1 MKKFI
6 LQLSWFVGVN
16 LLLFLLLLGFS
27 NCYINQKSDF
37 KIDGDI
43 KYTFFGHSHSE
54 GAINDSLIEN
64 SKNFSRGGEHYF
76 YTYLKVKKLLEVNK
90 GITHVFLEFTNN
102 HISQDVNDWIAET
115 DKNGTFLPYF
125 APVMTFDEHLLIFKV
140 NPLGSIK
147 AQGAIFR
154 KNLNSILFR
163 KKNFLKERDW
173 GGYYFNS
180 RAKVDSLL
188 KVKLENNN
196 KVFRVNEDN
205 LVYIDKIKE
214 ICDKYRVQLI
224 LMRSPQHLTYRSS
237 QKEKVFL
244 AVLKKRFRNIP
255 FFDFNS
261 FALENDEFAD
271 LEHLNNKGARK
282 FSVFLNDFMKKKR
295 NDFDYQ
301 LKAE

>member
-16 LLLFLLLLGFS
+16 LLLFLLLLVFS
-27 NCYINQKSDF
+27 NTYINKKSDF
-37 KIDGDI
+37 KIDEHI
-43 KYTFFGHSHSE
+43 KYAFFGHSHSE

-76 YTYLKVKKLLEVNK
+76 YTYLKVKKLLKENK

-102 HISQDVNDWIAET
+102 SISQDVNDWITKT

-125 APVMTFDEHLLIFKV
+125 APVMTYEEHLLVFRV
-140 NPLGSIK
+140 NPLGYIK
-147 AQGAIFR
+147 AQGAIFH

-188 KVKLENNN
+188 KTKLEYNNGA
-196 KVFRVNEDN
+196 FRVNEDN

-214 ICDKYRVQLI
+214 ICDKCHVKLI
-224 LMRSPQHLTYRSS
+224 LLRSPQHASYRSS
-237 QKEKVFL
+237 QNENVFL
-244 AVLKKRFRNIP
+244 TILKKRFGNTSFI
-255 FFDFNS
+255 DFNT
-261 FALENDEFAD
+261 FALKNEEFAD
-271 LEHLNNKGARK
+271 LEHLNYKGAKK
-282 FSVFLNDFMKKKR
+282 FSIFLNHFFKKNIE
-295 NDFDYQ
+295 ND
-301 LKAE
+301 LLSH